1 MNRREIVTGISAA
14 AACFVVPT
22 STRAMVLREHNAKD
36 YIKGAGA
43 LQANDT
49 QPGPP
54 FIEHRVPREDHYLYA
69 REYQGKGP
77 TFVLLHGYPDNLH
90 IYDLLIPVLVAA
102 GRHVVAFD
110 FLGFGA
116 SEKPAGFN
124 YGFKQQLGDLGAV
137 VDFLKLESLVPV
149 AHDAGGVAA
158 INFTLSRP
166 KSIAG
171 LVLLNTFYAD
181 APTLRIPELIELF
194 SLPQTRAFGLAMAS
208 DPKQLAFLLRFQQ
221 LQFEIGVSQA
231 QINVIDNLVQ
241 PLIFNNF
248 AQQPSAGPAFAA
260 LAADLRPQVASNNQQ
275 VGRLTELGIPTTIV
289 WGKSDAYLN
298 VGVAQDLAG
307 HFKGASVHL
316 LDAGHWP
323 QLDLPK
329 EVGEYLLA
337 ERYLS

>member
-1 MNRREIVTGISAA
+1 MGAA
-14 AACFVVPT
+14 AALVVLPP
-22 STRAMVLREHNAKD
+22 STRAMVEKHQPENLLSGVGASQP
-36 YIKGAGA
+36 KGT
-43 LQANDT
+43 DSI
-49 QPGPP
+49 PP
-54 FIEHRVPREDHYLYA
+54 FIEHRVPREGHFLYA
-69 REYQGKGP
+69 REYEGKGP
-77 TFVLLHGYPDNLH
+77 TFILLHGYPDNLH

-116 SEKPAGFN
+116 SDKPAGGD
-124 YGFKQQLGDLGAV
+124 YGFRQQLGDLHAV
-137 VDFLKLESLVPV
+137 VDFLKLNSIVPV

-158 INFTLSRP
+158 INFTLAKS

-208 DPKQLAFLLRFQQ
+208 DPKELAFLLRFQQ
-221 LQFEIGVSQA
+221 LQFEIGVPQA
-231 QINVIDNLVQ
+231 QIDVIDKLVQ

-260 LAADLRPQVASNNQQ
+260 LAADLRPQVAINNQR
-275 VGRLTELGIPTTIV
+275 VNKLAELGIPTTIV

-307 HFKGASVHL
+307 HFKGAEVHL

-323 QLDLPK
+323 QLDLP
-329 EVGEYLLA
+329 EDVGRYLIA
-337 ERYLS
+337 ER

>member
-1 MNRREIVTGISAA
+1 MNRREMVTGIGAA
-14 AACFVVPT
+14 AAGLLAPSF
-22 STRAMVLREHNAKD
+22 TRAKSQNHHAENFMGGMGALLAKD
-36 YIKGAGA
+36 ARS
-43 LQANDT
+43 T
-49 QPGPP
+49 PS
-54 FIEHRVPREDHYLYA
+54 FTEHRIPREGHHLYA
-69 REYQGKGP
+69 REYEGTGP

-90 IYDLLIPVLVAA
+90 IYDLLVPVLVGA

-116 SEKPAGFN
+116 SEKPTGYD

-137 VDFLKLESLVPV
+137 VDFLKLDRVIPV
-149 AHDAGGVAA
+149 AHDAGGMAA
-158 INFTLSRP
+158 INFTLSNP
-166 KSIAG
+166 KPIAE

-181 APTLRIPELIELF
+181 APSLRIPELIELF
-194 SLPQTRAFGLAMAS
+194 SLPQTRAFGMAMAS

-231 QINVIDNLVQ
+231 QINVIDKLVQ

-260 LAADLRPQVASNNQQ
+260 LAADLRPQIAVNNRQ
-275 VGRLTELGIPTTIV
+275 LGKLAGLDIPTTVV
-289 WGKSDAYLN
+289 WGESDAYLN

-323 QLDLPK
+323 QLDLPE
-329 EVGEYLLA
+329 EVGHYLLA
-337 ERYLS
+337 ER

>member
-1 MNRREIVTGISAA
+1 MNRREIVTGMGAA
-14 AACFVVPT
+14 AALLVLPP
-22 STRAMVLREHNAKD
+22 STRAKVDKHQPENLLSGGGASQP
-36 YIKGAGA
+36 KGT
-43 LQANDT
+43 DSI
-49 QPGPP
+49 PP
-54 FIEHRVPREDHYLYA
+54 FLEHRVPREGHFLYA
-69 REYQGKGP
+69 REYKGEGP

-116 SEKPAGFN
+116 SDKPAGGD
-124 YGFKQQLGDLGAV
+124 YGFRQQLGDLHAV
-137 VDFLKLESLVPV
+137 VDFLKLNSIVPV

-158 INFTLSRP
+158 INFTMAKP

-208 DPKQLAFLLRFQQ
+208 DPKELAFLLRFQQ
-221 LQFEIGVSQA
+221 LQFEVGVSQA
-231 QINVIDNLVQ
+231 QIDVIDKLVQ

-260 LAADLRPQVASNNQQ
+260 LAADLRPQIAVNNLQ
-275 VGRLTELGIPTTIV
+275 VGKLAELGIPTTIV
-289 WGKSDAYLN
+289 WGRSDAYLN

-323 QLDLPK
+323 QLDLP
-329 EVGEYLLA
+329 EDVGRYLLA
-337 ERYLS
+337 ER

>member
-1 MNRREIVTGISAA
+1 MNGRKINTGIGSTAA
-14 AACFVVPT
+14 TLSTGAMIQKIHTENFVGGIELLPPNGPESTVPF
-22 STRAMVLREHNAKD
+22 R
-36 YIKGAGA
+36 
-43 LQANDT
+43 
-49 QPGPP
+49 
-54 FIEHRVPREDHYLYA
+54 EHRVPREGHFLYA
-69 REYQGKGP
+69 REYEGKRP

-116 SEKPAGFN
+116 SEKPAGVD
-124 YGFKQQLGDLGAV
+124 YGFKQQLGDLHAV
-137 VDFLKLESLVPV
+137 VDFLKLDSIVPV

-158 INFTLSRP
+158 INFTLSKP

-221 LQFEIGVSQA
+221 IQFEIGVSQA
-231 QINVIDNLVQ
+231 QIDVIDKLVQ

-260 LAADLRPQVASNNQQ
+260 LAADLRPQIAVNNQQ
-275 VGRLTELGIPTTIV
+275 VSNLAGLGIPTTIV

-298 VGVAQDLAG
+298 VGVAQDLAA
-307 HFKGASVHL
+307 HFKGASIHL

-323 QLDLPK
+323 QLDLP
-329 EVGEYLLA
+329 EDVGRYLLA
-337 ERYLS
+337 ER

>member
-1 MNRREIVTGISAA
+1 MNRREIVTGMGAA
-14 AACFVVPT
+14 AALVVLPP
-22 STRAMVLREHNAKD
+22 STRAMVEKHQPENLLSGVGASQP
-36 YIKGAGA
+36 KGT
-43 LQANDT
+43 DSI
-49 QPGPP
+49 PP
-54 FIEHRVPREDHYLYA
+54 FIEHRVPREGHFLYA
-69 REYQGKGP
+69 REYEGKGP
-77 TFVLLHGYPDNLH
+77 TFILLHGYPDNLH

-116 SEKPAGFN
+116 SEKPAGVD
-124 YGFKQQLGDLGAV
+124 YGFKQQLGDLHAV
-137 VDFLKLESLVPV
+137 VDFLKLNSIVPV

-158 INFTLSRP
+158 INFTLAKS

-208 DPKQLAFLLRFQQ
+208 DPKELAFLLRFQQ
-221 LQFEIGVSQA
+221 LQFEIGVPQA
-231 QINVIDNLVQ
+231 QIDVIDKLVQ

-260 LAADLRPQVASNNQQ
+260 LAADLRPQVAINNQR
-275 VGRLTELGIPTTIV
+275 VNKLAELGIPTTIV

-307 HFKGASVHL
+307 HFKGATVHL

-323 QLDLPK
+323 QLDLP
-329 EVGEYLLA
+329 ENVGRYLLA
-337 ERYLS
+337 ER

>member
-1 MNRREIVTGISAA
+1 MGAA
-14 AACFVVPT
+14 AALLVLPP
-22 STRAMVLREHNAKD
+22 STRAKVEKHQPENLLSGGGASQP
-36 YIKGAGA
+36 KGT
-43 LQANDT
+43 DSI
-49 QPGPP
+49 PP
-54 FIEHRVPREDHYLYA
+54 FLEHRVPREGHFLYA
-69 REYQGKGP
+69 REYEGKGP
-77 TFVLLHGYPDNLH
+77 TFILLHGYPDNLH

-116 SEKPAGFN
+116 SDKPTGGD
-124 YGFKQQLGDLGAV
+124 YGFRQQLGDLHAV
-137 VDFLKLESLVPV
+137 VDFLKLNSIVPV

-158 INFTLSRP
+158 INFTLAKS

-208 DPKQLAFLLRFQQ
+208 DPKELAFLLRFQQ
-221 LQFEIGVSQA
+221 LQFEIGVPQA
-231 QINVIDNLVQ
+231 QIDVIDKLVQ

-260 LAADLRPQVASNNQQ
+260 LAADLRPQVAINNQR
-275 VGRLTELGIPTTIV
+275 VNKLAELGIPTTIV

-307 HFKGASVHL
+307 HFKGATVHL

-323 QLDLPK
+323 QLDLP
-329 EVGEYLLA
+329 ENVGRYLLA
-337 ERYLS
+337 ER

>member
-1 MNRREIVTGISAA
+1 MNRREIVTGIGAA
-14 AACFVVPT
+14 AACLIAPSS
-22 STRAMVLREHNAKD
+22 STAIVGNDGSGIPSRGEQAPQAKGSQS
-36 YIKGAGA
+36 IP
-43 LQANDT
+43 L
-49 QPGPP
+49 
-54 FIEHRVPREDHYLYA
+54 FLEHRVPREGHFLYA
-69 REYQGKGP
+69 REYKGQGP

-116 SEKPAGFN
+116 SDKPAGGD
-124 YGFKQQLGDLGAV
+124 YGFRQQLGDLHAV
-137 VDFLKLESLVPV
+137 VDFLKLNSIVPV

-158 INFTLSRP
+158 INFTLAKP

-231 QINVIDNLVQ
+231 QIDVIDKLVQ

-260 LAADLRPQVASNNQQ
+260 LAADLRPQIAVNNLQ
-275 VGRLTELGIPTTIV
+275 VSELAELGIPTTIV

-298 VGVAQDLAG
+298 VGVAQDLVG
-307 HFKGASVHL
+307 HFKGATVHL

-323 QLDLPK
+323 QLDLP
-329 EVGEYLLA
+329 EDVGRYLIA
-337 ERYLS
+337 ER

>member
-1 MNRREIVTGISAA
+1 MGAA
-14 AACFVVPT
+14 AALLVLPP
-22 STRAMVLREHNAKD
+22 STRAKVEKHQPENLLSGVGASQP
-36 YIKGAGA
+36 KGT
-43 LQANDT
+43 DSI
-49 QPGPP
+49 PP
-54 FIEHRVPREDHYLYA
+54 FLEHRVPREGHFLYA
-69 REYQGKGP
+69 REYEGKGP
-77 TFVLLHGYPDNLH
+77 TFILLHGYPDNLH

-116 SEKPAGFN
+116 SEKPAGVD
-124 YGFKQQLGDLGAV
+124 YGFEQQLGDLHAV
-137 VDFLKLESLVPV
+137 VDFLKLDSIVPV

-158 INFTLSRP
+158 INFTLSKP

-194 SLPQTRAFGLAMAS
+194 ALPQTRAFGLAMAS

-221 LQFEIGVSQA
+221 KQFEIGVSQA
-231 QINVIDNLVQ
+231 QIDVIDKLVQ

-248 AQQPSAGPAFAA
+248 AQQASAGPAFAA
-260 LAADLRPQVASNNQQ
+260 LAADLRPQIAVNNRQ
-275 VGRLTELGIPTTIV
+275 VSKLAGLGIPTTIV

-307 HFKGASVHL
+307 HFKGATVHQ

-323 QLDLPK
+323 QLDLPE
-329 EVGEYLLA
+329 EVGRYLLA
-337 ERYLS
+337 EH

>member
-1 MNRREIVTGISAA
+1 VQEDAPLQVHPVNETSTGFGEEQACNQDDGRCDRQNEMWWDRVGDQVKATECDSRLQHHPNRRKHDRR
-14 AACFVVPT
+14 P
-22 STRAMVLREHNAKD
+22 
-36 YIKGAGA
+36 GAT
-43 LQANDT
+43 D
-49 QPGPP
+49 
-54 FIEHRVPREDHYLYA
+54 
-69 REYQGKGP
+69 
-77 TFVLLHGYPDNLH
+77 
-90 IYDLLIPVLVAA
+90 
-102 GRHVVAFD
+102 
-110 FLGFGA
+110 
-116 SEKPAGFN
+116 
-124 YGFKQQLGDLGAV
+124 
-137 VDFLKLESLVPV
+137 VDFLKLNSIVPV

-158 INFTLSRP
+158 INFTLAKP
-166 KSIAG
+166 KAIGG

-231 QINVIDNLVQ
+231 QIDVIDKLVQ

-260 LAADLRPQVASNNQQ
+260 LAADLRPQMAVNNLQ
-275 VGRLTELGIPTTIV
+275 VSKLAELGIPTTIV

-307 HFKGASVHL
+307 HFKGATVHL

-323 QLDLPK
+323 QLDLP
-329 EVGEYLLA
+329 EDVGRYLLA
-337 ERYLS
+337 ER